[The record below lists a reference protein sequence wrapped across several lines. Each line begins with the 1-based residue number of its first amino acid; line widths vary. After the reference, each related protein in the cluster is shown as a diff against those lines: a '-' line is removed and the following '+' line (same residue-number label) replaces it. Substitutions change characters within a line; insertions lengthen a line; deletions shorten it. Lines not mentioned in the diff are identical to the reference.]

1 MANKNKFY
9 ITTPIYYVNA
19 SPHIGHSYTNI
30 AADTLARYN
39 RKILGKNNVWF
50 LTGTDEHGQ
59 KIQKA
64 SDEAKLSTHEFVD
77 KVVVQ
82 FKDLWKKL
90 EISNDD
96 FIRTT
101 ENRHIKTVQK
111 ALQIVYDKG
120 DIYEDKYEGWYCTPC
135 ETFWPQTQI
144 TDKPQGDGLASCG
157 QSHSQ
162 SHKLCP
168 DCKRSLEKISE
179 TDFFFRLSKYQ
190 EWLINYIKDTGKNP
204 ERIDY
209 IQPSTRRNEVL
220 GFLENNKLE
229 DLCISRPKERLSW
242 GIELPF
248 SPKHVT
254 YVWFDALI
262 NYISAV
268 GEFDSQ
274 NIYRSLWWEKDVK
287 VVHLVGKD
295 ILRHHAIYWPIILE
309 ALGIRQPDT
318 IFAHGWWMINEDKMS
333 KSRGNVVNPVEMVDK
348 FGIDVYRYFLLRD
361 VPFGSDGN
369 FSEEAIIKRFNGD
382 LANDLGNL
390 IYRTLTMVEKY
401 YTGAI
406 PELDIYKIKYDS
418 SGESI
423 KEKIKNLHKEVYAA
437 LSLNNDF
444 SLALEKIWECIGIT
458 NKYIEE
464 TKPWNLI
471 KEGRQEELKAFIRLL
486 VDAIRRINE
495 EIAPF
500 MPKTAESILLQ
511 LGAKEIKK
519 GNPLFPRIE
528 TKKK

>member
-1 MANKNKFY
+1 MANKFY

-30 AADTLARYN
+30 SADTLARYN
-39 RKILGKNNVWF
+39 RKILGKDNVWF

-64 SDEAKLSTHEFVD
+64 ADSAKLSTHEFVD

-144 TDKPQGDGLASCG
+144 SDN
-157 QSHSQ
+157 
-162 SHKLCP
+162 LCP
-168 DCKRSLEKISE
+168 DCKRPLEKISE
-179 TDFFFRLSKYQ
+179 TNFFFKLSKYQ
-190 EWLINYIKDTGKNP
+190 DWLIKCIRDNPSFIKP
-204 ERIDY
+204 E
-209 IQPSTRRNEVL
+209 SRRNEVL
-220 GFLENNKLE
+220 SFLELNKLE
-229 DLCISRPKERLSW
+229 PLCISRPKERLSW
-242 GIELPF
+242 GIPLPF
-248 SPKHVT
+248 SQKHVT

-268 GEFDSQ
+268 GEFDSR
-274 NIYRSLWWEKDVK
+274 NIYRSTWWDKDVR

-295 ILRHHAIYWPIILE
+295 ILRHHAIYWPIMLE

-333 KSRGNVVNPVEMVDK
+333 KSRGNAVNPVEMVDK

-401 YTGAI
+401 YTGLI
-406 PELDIYKIKYDS
+406 PELDIYKKKYDS
-418 SGESI
+418 SGEKI
-423 KEKIKNLHKEVYAA
+423 KEKLTDLPQEVDAA
-437 LSLNNDF
+437 LNLNNDF
-444 SLALEKIWECIGIT
+444 SLALEKIWECIGMT

-486 VDAIRRINE
+486 VEAIRVIGE

-500 MPKTAESILLQ
+500 MPKTAGSISSQ
-511 LGAKEIKK
+511 LGTREIKK
-519 GNPLFPRIE
+519 SNPLFPRIE
-528 TKKK
+528 C